1 MDIDIKDYY
10 NSPDQSSIVNQAIEK
25 TLTGKSKNDIKSS
38 VDNYV
43 MKIHD
48 SIYEIYKSEEKN
60 NGIEAMRQYFNEK
73 ITDEWKNKQSAINAV
88 TRYFSDYNKFFL
100 SLSQARKSRAG
111 KTFEYILKALFDKCE
126 IPYSYQP
133 VVNGNP
139 DFIIPG
145 KESYLDAPQNTLV
158 VTLKRTTKERW
169 RQVSTEGARGYR
181 FFLATIDKKITNKQL
196 DEMAQNQVTLLIP
209 EHIINE
215 KKIYRDHSIV
225 YNYKELFTRF
235 IPQCLELWNN

>member
-1 MDIDIKDYY
+1 M
-10 NSPDQSSIVNQAIEK
+10 
-25 TLTGKSKNDIKSS
+25 
-38 VDNYV
+38 
-43 MKIHD
+43 
-48 SIYEIYKSEEKN
+48 
-60 NGIEAMRQYFNEK
+60 
-73 ITDEWKNKQSAINAV
+73 
-88 TRYFSDYNKFFL
+88 DYNKFFL

-139 DFIIPG
+139 DFIIPD

-181 FFLATIDKKITNKQL
+181 FFLATIDKKIT
-196 DEMAQNQVTLLIP
+196 
-209 EHIINE
+209 
-215 KKIYRDHSIV
+215 
-225 YNYKELFTRF
+225 KE
-235 IPQCLELWNN
+235 